1 MSQLQPLFTD
11 EFADFPLKRAL
22 GQVIKRREAGSKVVG
37 AYCSYAPVELIW
49 AMGGVPAVLCAFSNT
64 PIAKAEET
72 LPTNLCPL
80 IKSSFGF
87 IELKSC
93 PFFELTDAVVGETT
107 CDGKKKMF
115 ELIEQH
121 RPLYVMDLPQ
131 CPTNTGA
138 VEYWKHSVT
147 GFKSFL
153 ETKFDTTI
161 TDSALEESIRASN
174 TKNRMVEEIFAFGAH
189 QPSVITWQ
197 EMYEV
202 ATYAM
207 VSTGSETIAKLQEI
221 IRILTERR
229 EQGVFT
235 SKENAKRVLISG
247 CPIGGDVLKVL
258 KVVDEEGATI
268 VGLDNCT
275 GLKPYT
281 GRIEEG
287 SGDPLMAIAKRY
299 LEIPCACMTP
309 NSGRTETLKKQVA
322 LLKPD
327 LVIDLVLQSCHTYDV
342 EAVKVE
348 SCVRNELGVNYLKVV
363 TDFSAQDLGQLKT
376 RIGAALEMS

>member
-1 MSQLQPLFTD
+1 MNQQTPLFAD
-11 EFADFPLKRAL
+11 DFAGFPLKRAL
-22 GQVIKRREAGSKVVG
+22 AQVVNKRENGSKVIG

-49 AMGGVPAVLCAFSNT
+49 AMGGVPAVLCAFSNV

-72 LPTNLCPL
+72 LPANLCPL

-87 IELKSC
+87 IELKTC

-115 ELIEQH
+115 ELIEKH

-131 CPTNTGA
+131 CPANAGA
-138 VEYWKHSVT
+138 VEYWKHSIT
-147 GFKSFL
+147 GFKKFL
-153 ETKFDTTI
+153 EAEFNTTI
-161 TDSALEESIRASN
+161 TDSALEESIQASN
-174 TKNRMVEEIFAFGAH
+174 AKNSLVEEIFAFGAH
-189 QPSVITWQ
+189 KPSVITWQ
-197 EMYEV
+197 EMYDV
-202 ATYAM
+202 ATFAM
-207 VSTGSETIAKLQEI
+207 VSSGVETIAKLREI
-221 IRILTERR
+221 IAILTERR
-229 EQGVFT
+229 EKGMYT
-235 SKENAKRVLISG
+235 STENAKRVLITG
-247 CPIGGDVLKVL
+247 CPVGGDVLKVL
-258 KVVDEEGATI
+258 KLVDEEGATI

-281 GRIEEG
+281 GKIEEG
-287 SGDPLMAIAKRY
+287 SGDPLLAIAKRY

-309 NSGRTETLKKQVA
+309 NAGRMDAIRKQVA

-327 LVIDLVLQSCHTYDV
+327 LVIDLVLQSCHTYNV

-348 SCVRNELGVNYLKVV
+348 SFVRNDLGTNYLKIV
-363 TDFSAQDLGQLKT
+363 TDFSAQDVGQLKT

>member
-1 MSQLQPLFTD
+1 MSQRTPLFHD
-11 EFADFPLKRAL
+11 DFAEFPLKRAL
-22 GQVIKRREAGSKVVG
+22 AQVTKKRESGAKVVG

-49 AMGGVPAVLCAFSNT
+49 AMGGVPAILCAFSNV

-87 IELKSC
+87 IELKTC

-115 ELIEQH
+115 ELIAQH

-131 CPTNTGA
+131 CPTNEGA
-138 VEYWKHSVT
+138 VAYWRHSIA
-147 GFKSFL
+147 GFKAFL
-153 ETKFDTTI
+153 ETQFNTTI
-161 TDSALEESIRASN
+161 SNDAIEACIRESN
-174 TKNRMVEEIFAFGAH
+174 QKNRLVEEIFAFGAH

-207 VSTGSETIAKLQEI
+207 VSSGSETLAKLQEI
-221 IRILTERR
+221 IANLTDRVAK
-229 EQGVFT
+229 GLFT
-235 SKENAKRVLISG
+235 APAHAKRVLITG
-247 CPIGGDVLKVL
+247 CPVGGDVLKVL
-258 KVVDEEGATI
+258 KLVDEEGATI
-268 VGLDNCT
+268 VGIDSCT
-275 GLKPYT
+275 GLKPYVGT
-281 GRIEEG
+281 IAEG
-287 SGDPLMAIAKRY
+287 SGDPLLAIAQRY

-309 NSGRTETLKKQVA
+309 NTGRLETLKKQVA

-327 LVIDLVLQSCHTYDV
+327 LVIDLVLQACHTYNV

-348 SCVRNELGVNYLKVV
+348 SFVRNDLATNYLKIV

-376 RIGAALEMS
+376 RIGAALEME

>member
-1 MSQLQPLFTD
+1 MSELTPLFHD

-22 GQVIKRREAGSKVVG
+22 AQVSKKRDLGAKVVG
-37 AYCSYAPVELIW
+37 AYCSYAPVEVIW
-49 AMGGVPAVLCAFSNT
+49 AMGGVPAVLCAFSNA
-64 PIAKAEET
+64 PVAKAEET

-87 IELKSC
+87 IELKTC

-131 CPTNTGA
+131 CPANEGA
-138 VEYWKHSVT
+138 VAYWQQSIA
-147 GFKSFL
+147 GFKKFL
-153 ETKFDTTI
+153 ETKFATAI
-161 TDSALEESIRASN
+161 SDSALEESIRESN
-174 TKNRMVEEIFAFGAH
+174 KKNSLVAEIFGFGAH
-189 QPSVITWQ
+189 KPSVITWQ

-207 VSTGSETIAKLQEI
+207 VSNGSETIAKLQEI
-221 IRILTERR
+221 IATLTERH
-229 EQGVFT
+229 EKGIVPA
-235 SKENAKRVLISG
+235 KKDAKRVLITG
-247 CPIGGDVLKVL
+247 CPVGGDVLKVL
-258 KVVDEEGATI
+258 KLVDEEGATI

-281 GRIEEG
+281 GKIAEN
-287 SGDPLMAIAKRY
+287 SGDPLLAIAKRY

-309 NSGRTETLKKQVA
+309 NTGRLETLKKQVA

-327 LVIDLVLQSCHTYDV
+327 LVIDLVLQSCHTYNV

-348 SCVRNELGVNYLKVV
+348 SYVRNDLGTNYLKVV
-363 TDFSAQDLGQLKT
+363 TDFSTQDIGQLKT
-376 RIGAALEMS
+376 RIGAALEMG

>member
-1 MSQLQPLFTD
+1 MSQLTPLFQD

-22 GQVIKRREAGSKVVG
+22 GQVVKMRGQGAKVVG

-49 AMGGVPAVLCAFSNT
+49 AMGGVPAVLCAFSNA

-87 IELKSC
+87 IELKTC

-115 ELIEQH
+115 ELIEKH

-131 CPTNTGA
+131 CPSNEGA
-138 VEYWKHSVT
+138 VEYWRHSIA
-147 GFKSFL
+147 GFKKFL
-153 ETKFDTTI
+153 ETRFDTAI
-161 TDSALEESIRASN
+161 TTEALEESIVAGN
-174 TKNRMVEEIFAFGAH
+174 TKNRLVSEIFAFGA
-189 QPSVITWQ
+189 QSPSVITWQ

-221 IRILTERR
+221 VALLKERV
-229 EQGVFT
+229 EKGIFT
-235 SKENAKRVLISG
+235 SGAKAKRVLVTG

-258 KVVDEEGATI
+258 KIVDEEGATV

-281 GRIEEG
+281 GKIEEG
-287 SGDPLMAIAKRY
+287 TGDPLMAIAKRY

-309 NSGRTETLKKQVA
+309 NIGRTDSLQKQVA

-327 LVIDLVLQSCHTYDV
+327 LVIDLVLQSCHTYNV

-348 SCVRNELGVNYLKVV
+348 SYVRNDLGVNYLKVV
-363 TDFSAQDLGQLKT
+363 TDFSAEDLGQLRT
-376 RIGAALEMS
+376 RIGAALEM